1 MLVKPGCEYSANICI
16 TIEDLQL
23 LMINCQLSQSK
34 MQCQFRCGRSPMACT
49 SNIATDALDQ
59 NVQTMYLIILGQCTD
74 TMRVNLEGHSHYA
87 AVAGALDMIGLF

>member
-1 MLVKPGCEYSANICI
+1 
-16 TIEDLQL
+16 
-23 LMINCQLSQSK
+23 
-34 MQCQFRCGRSPMACT
+34 MACT
-49 SNIATDALDQ
+49 SNILDALDQ